1 MGELIEMP
9 GQVGS
14 KREDLFKALAGLV
27 NVATLVV
34 LVASVPVIWWLWTVA
49 L

>member
-14 KREDLFKALAGLV
+14 KREDLLKALAGLV
-27 NVATLVV
+27 NVATLIV
-34 LVASVPVIWWLWTVA
+34 LVSAVPLNIWLWTVA

>member
-9 GQVGS
+9 GQVES
-14 KREDLFKALAGLV
+14 KREDLHKALAAFV
-27 NVATLVV
+27 NVLTLVV
-34 LVASVPVIWWLWTVA
+34 LVSAVPLNVWLWTVA